1 MLQPDDTMLSYKN
14 FKLNCAQN
22 SKELRE
28 LIASFFTSDVGGIRS
43 LI

>member
-1 MLQPDDTMLSYKN
+1 MLQPDDTMLGYKN
-14 FKLNCAQN
+14 FKLYCAQN

-28 LIASFFTSDVGGIRS
+28 LIASFFTSDVDGIRS